1 MHINSHFGIGII
13 FASILNYFYAFNL
26 FEFSLIVVSSFICD
40 FDVFLSKFAKDH
52 NHRMLITHS
61 IIPSVII
68 IIIGLILN
76 WLVLTLIG
84 ITYFIHIVID
94 TFDWGTNFFYIQKKQ
109 VGIKFMFTK
118 DEFENLS
125 HYLSQYKNP
134 ASFFD
139 SKYYNNKICLT
150 IEISIFILMVLSVII
165 FAFQYVLII
174 LLYIPFF
181 GLHLSRHFQLK
192 KLEVN

>member
-109 VGIKFMFTK
+109 RV
-118 DEFENLS
+118 
-125 HYLSQYKNP
+125 P
-134 ASFFD
+134 
-139 SKYYNNKICLT
+139 
-150 IEISIFILMVLSVII
+150 
-165 FAFQYVLII
+165 
-174 LLYIPFF
+174 
-181 GLHLSRHFQLK
+181 
-192 KLEVN
+192 